1 MNLHEIPAHP
11 ELSRLFCA
19 SDVLSDD
26 RDVTITASPEECA
39 ALAKRFGYREISK
52 LEARISLTPWRRKG
66 VRASGDLNA
75 RIVQDCSV
83 TLEPV
88 MEQVNETLEALFWP
102 KEHEADLE
110 DDGRSGEVFS
120 ELGEEDI
127 PELFEEDRIDLGE
140 LVAEWLA
147 LSANPYPR
155 KDGAKLPDSEGEG
168 SLKAAE
174 RPDSPFGVLA
184 GFKVG
189 QEGGE

>member
-1 MNLHEIPAHP
+1 MKTHEMPARP
-11 ELSRLFCA
+11 ELSRLFRA
-19 SDVLSDD
+19 SDVMNDD
-26 RDVTITASPEECA
+26 REVIISASPEECA
-39 ALAKRFGYREISK
+39 ALAKRFGYLAISQ
-52 LEARISLTPWRRKG
+52 LEARISLTRWRRKG
-66 VRASGDLNA
+66 VRAAGELNA
-75 RIVQDCSV
+75 RIIQDCTV

-88 MEQVNETLEALFWP
+88 AEHVIEMLEALFWP

-184 GFKVG
+184 DFKVG